1 MGNAPSSRNEI
12 VIDVQTSLDVVT
24 NIIQINS
31 SSITQT
37 GTNKNIF
44 TLESGPDSDIKTK
57 TINIGQKIDASMQAS
72 GKISSEIL
80 NKMSADLKSTL
91 DAAVDQASTAST
103 GIFAI
108 ADKPS
113 TVNITRTK
121 NALRVGVDTTLKQET
136 YNTLL
141 QSIVNENDATITLN
155 GKWTIEEGI
164 IIDQNLVSK
173 IIGKLVVE
181 TVIDNANQVLADNN
195 SKLRIT
201 QKADSKSGLFAGG
214 AGMIGSVISMCALC
228 SICLIILIILIKLKG
243 SKQE

>member
-1 MGNAPSSRNEI
+1 MGNSPSSRNEI

-44 TLESGPDSDIKTK
+44 TLETGPNSDIRTK
-57 TINIGQKIDASMQAS
+57 KLDITQKIDASMQAS

-91 DAAVDQASTAST
+91 DAAADQASTAST

-108 ADKPS
+108 ADKPT

-141 QSIVNENDATITLN
+141 QSIVNESTSTITLN
-155 GKWTIEEGI
+155 GKWTDEDGI
-164 IIDQNLVSK
+164 IINQNLVSK